1 MWAFVEFAQTV
12 IVSAQTGSPSLADLN
27 SQHQI
32 SVKEYDTL

>member
-1 MWAFVEFAQTV
+1 V

-27 SQHQI
+27 SQHQT